1 MARHNELGKKGEDRA
16 ADYLTERGYVI
27 LDRNWRMGHLELDI
41 VCRKDNLLVIAEVK
55 TRKVSNVRP
64 GELLSFRKRRYL
76 RQAAGAYIRWK
87 GVEEE
92 VRFDLLLVTGAG
104 LEVEHIQEA
113 MQVFE

>member
-1 MARHNELGKKGEDRA
+1 MGYGPS
-16 ADYLTERGYVI
+16 ERGYII

-41 VCRKDNLLVIAEVK
+41 VCKKDNLLIIAEVK
-55 TRKVSNVRP
+55 TRRVPEMRP
-64 GELLSFRKRRYL
+64 GELLSFRKRKYL
-76 RQAAGAYIRWK
+76 RQAANAYIKWK

-113 MQVFE
+113 IQVFE